1 MLRAQPVSP
10 VEYLTTLVYELLDAH
25 DDTLRLASG
34 LAPDPLWAA
43 HADYLRG
50 LQRVGRAAL
59 AEVAAAQ
66 PHDGSP
72 WR

>member
-25 DDTLRLASG
+25 DDTVRLAAD
-34 LAPDPLWAA
+34 LAEDPAWAA

-50 LQRVGRAAL
+50 LQRVGRKAL

-66 PHDGSP
+66 LHA
-72 WR
+72 